1 MLPALMIVVKS
12 NPSPFWKSNTVD
24 PKAPR
29 WRGSALHR
37 FALACVPSDPGAEIL
52 DCWPFIRRGSGS
64 PERRYDRRRSGGGL
78 FPSVHRVTELA
89 TLHGDDREVTVFSCH
104 RPQTALADS
113 GPWQPERWPRAYS
126 SSLRDIDVKTLPC
139 EYPTHVPN

>member
-64 PERRYDRRRSGGGL
+64 PERGAPEDD
-78 FPSVHRVTELA
+78 LA
-89 TLHGDDREVTVFSCH
+89 AACF
-104 RPQTALADS
+104 
-113 GPWQPERWPRAYS
+113 RAFT
-126 SSLRDIDVKTLPC
+126 R
-139 EYPTHVPN
+139 